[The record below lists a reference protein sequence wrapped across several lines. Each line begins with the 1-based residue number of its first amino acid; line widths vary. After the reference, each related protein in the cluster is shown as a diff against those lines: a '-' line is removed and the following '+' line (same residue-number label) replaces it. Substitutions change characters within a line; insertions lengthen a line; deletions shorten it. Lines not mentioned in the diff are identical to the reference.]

1 MDERCYSFVQY
12 SSLGSFKGLKL
23 IIISEGKAKLFDLSE
38 ESRKMPTLNLFT
50 NIPVDTVTCSD
61 ILKDATKAVAKIIGK
76 PESYVM
82 ILLNSGVPIAFAGTE
97 EPAAYGELISIGGL
111 GAGVN
116 GKLSETIAE
125 ILQVKLSIDSSRFY
139 INDPSSDT
147 MDQLS
152 ETRVSNGDEEA
163 ISTFYWERR
172 VAVNKPKFVLYRPCD
187 FTNATCFSGKLFAS
201 LLSMTEEIK
210 FSVLVS
216 LFNWIQK
223 SKTSSQ
229 KRSKFRKFLD
239 TYCKPSDYFVAVR
252 LIIPSLDRERGSY
265 GLKESVLATCLID
278 ALGISRDAPDAVRL
292 LNWRKGGTAKAGANA
307 GNFSLIAA
315 EVLQQRQGM
324 SSGGL
329 SIKELNDLL
338 DRLASSENSGENFCS
353 FNSDSEDECAG
364 NEVDLKLGM
373 SEKSIFQEFHPDAE
387 DLFNVTCDLKLVC
400 EKLRDRH
407 QRHKRQDI
415 EVGKA
420 VRPQLAMRIGDVN
433 AAWKKLHGKDVVA
446 ECKFDGDR
454 IQIHKNGTGIHYFSR
469 NFLDHSEYAHAM
481 SDLIVQN
488 ILADKCILD
497 GEMLVW
503 DTSLNRFAEFGSN
516 QEIAKAAR
524 EGLDSHKQC
533 PHSRIS
539 QRNHFRDII
548 FLDLVLDVAFDVLY
562 VGDTS
567 VIHQSLKERHE
578 LLRKVVKPLKGRL
591 EVLVPEGGLNV
602 HRPSG
607 EPSWSIV
614 AHSAADVERFFKE
627 TVENRDEG
635 VLLKDLGSKWE
646 PGDRSGKWMKLKPEY
661 IRAGS
666 DLDVLI
672 IGGYYGSGRRGGE
685 VAQFLVALADRAEA
699 NVYPRRVGTGLSD
712 DELDTVV
719 SKLKPYFRKNE
730 HPKKA
735 PPSFYQVTNHSK
747 ERPDV
752 WIENPEKSVILSIT
766 SDIRT
771 IRSEVFVAPY
781 SLRFPRI
788 DKVRYDKPWHE
799 CLDVQDFVEL
809 VNSSNGTTQKQ
820 KESESTQ
827 EHPKVIKSSKRGE
840 KKSVSLVPP
849 QFIQTDVSD
858 IKGKTSI
865 FSNMIFYFVNLPRSH
880 SLDTFHKMVVENGG
894 KFSMNLNN
902 SVTHCIA
909 AESSGIKYQAAKRQR
924 DVIHFSWVSC
934 SFDVSSNEKA
944 PTSRRYF
951 LHLTDAS
958 RTKLQDEI
966 DEFSDSYFW
975 DLDLEGLRQVLSNAK
990 QFEDSKSIEYYKKK
1004 LCPEKR
1010 WSCLFGCC
1018 IYFYAYSQAL
1028 STEEETLLGIMAKR
1042 LALEVL
1048 MGGGKVSNNLAHA
1061 SHLVV
1066 LAEDSLDFT
1075 TVSKSETEKRH
1086 LLKRRLH
1093 VVSSQW
1099 LEDSLQREQKLC
1111 EDVYSLRP
1119 KDMEESDTEESD
1131 KCEHDTTEVASCGG
1145 AQIEEPVSSQMA
1157 ITSSR
1162 GRSNTRAVNKRGR
1175 SSTSSLKRV
1184 QRRRGKQPSKIG
1196 GDETEESDASDEKV
1210 STRLSDIAEETDSLG
1225 EAQRNSKRGTSAKRG
1240 KSRVGQTQRVQ
1251 RSRRGKKPSKIG
1263 GDESEENDDF
1273 DDKKNEYAD
1282 AEESNAAGRLVEDN
1296 EETRDS
1302 DIAKYKESLQRDNT
1316 VAAGEASQDSRNAY
1330 TEMDTIEKQQIHE
1343 DPVQAMLMDMIPSLG
1358 LKKTETSNRITEE
1371 SRLAKVSGECE
1382 SSEKRKLGA
1391 ETDNTSVN
1399 AEAEAEA
1406 DAVPPP
1412 VKKKKVSYRDVAGEL
1427 LKD

>member
-1 MDERCYSFVQY
+1 
-12 SSLGSFKGLKL
+12 
-23 IIISEGKAKLFDLSE
+23 
-38 ESRKMPTLNLFT
+38 
-50 NIPVDTVTCSD
+50 
-61 ILKDATKAVAKIIGK
+61 
-76 PESYVM
+76 
-82 ILLNSGVPIAFAGTE
+82 
-97 EPAAYGELISIGGL
+97 
-111 GAGVN
+111 
-116 GKLSETIAE
+116 
-125 ILQVKLSIDSSRFY
+125 
-139 INDPSSDT
+139 
-147 MDQLS
+147 
-152 ETRVSNGDEEA
+152 
-163 ISTFYWERR
+163 
-172 VAVNKPKFVLYRPCD
+172 
-187 FTNATCFSGKLFAS
+187 
-201 LLSMTEEIK
+201 MTEEIK
-210 FSVLVS
+210 LSVLVS

-239 TYCKPSDYFVAVR
+239 TYCKPSDYFSAVR

-315 EVLQQRQGM
+315 EVLQRRQGM
-324 SSGGL
+324 ASGGL
-329 SIKELNDLL
+329 SVKELNDLL
-338 DRLASSENSGENFCS
+338 DRLASSENRGGKTSVLSTLIQKTNAQEMKW
-353 FNSDSEDECAG
+353 
-364 NEVDLKLGM
+364 VIRIILKDLKLGM
-373 SEKSIFQEFHPDAE
+373 SERCIFQEFHPDAE

-420 VRPQLAMRIGDVN
+420 VRPQLAMRISDVN

-454 IQIHKNGTGIHYFSR
+454 IQIHKNGTEIHYFSR

-488 ILADKCILD
+488 IIADKCILD

-524 EGLDSHKQC
+524 EGLDSHRQLC
-533 PHSRIS
+533 Y
-539 QRNHFRDII
+539 
-548 FLDLVLDVAFDVLY
+548 VAFDVLY

-614 AHSAADVERFFKE
+614 VHSAADVERFFKE

-635 VLLKDLGSKWE
+635 VVLKDLGSKWE
-646 PGDRSGKWMKLKPEY
+646 PGDRSGKWLKLKPEY
-661 IRAGS
+661 VRAGS

-672 IGGYYGSGRRGGE
+672 IGGYYGSGRHGGE
-685 VAQFLVALADRAEA
+685 VAQFLVGLADRAEA
-699 NVYPRRVGTGLSD
+699 NVYPRRFMSFCRVGTGLSD
-712 DELDTVV
+712 EELNTVV

-752 WIENPEKSVILSIT
+752 WIESPEKSIILSIT

-799 CLDVQDFVEL
+799 CLDVQAFVEL

-827 EHPKVIKSSKRGE
+827 DNPKVIKSSKRGGE
-840 KKSVSLVPP
+840 KKNVPHVP
-849 QFIQTDVSD
+849 SQFIQTDVSD

-924 DVIHFSWVSC
+924 DVIHFSWVLDCC
-934 SFDVSSNEKA
+934 SRNNLLPLQPK
-944 PTSRRYF
+944 YF

-966 DEFSDSYFW
+966 DEFSDSYFF
-975 DLDLEGLRQVLSNAK
+975 DLDLEGLKQVLSNAK
-990 QFEDSKSIEYYKKK
+990 QSEDSKSIEYYKKK

-1010 WSCLFGCC
+1010 WSCFIGCC
-1018 IYFYAYSQAL
+1018 IYFHLYSE
-1028 STEEETLLGIMAKR
+1028 TFNEEEALLGIMAKR

-1066 LAEDSLDFT
+1066 LSIAEDSLDFT
-1075 TVSKSETEKRH
+1075 SVSKSFSEKEKRL

-1093 VVSSQW
+1093 VVSSNW
-1099 LEDSLQREQKLC
+1099 LEDSLQREERVC
-1111 EDVYSLRP
+1111 EEVYTLRP
-1119 KDMEESDTEESD
+1119 KSMEESDTEESD
-1131 KCEHDTTEVASCGG
+1131 KAEHDTTEVASGVS
-1145 AQIEEPVSSQMA
+1145 AQTEELASSKMA
-1157 ITSSR
+1157 VASSR
-1162 GRSNTRAVNKRGR
+1162 GRSSTRAGNKRGR
-1175 SSTSSLKRV
+1175 SSTNSVKRV

-1196 GDETEESDASDEKV
+1196 GSETEESDAATEEKAA
-1210 STRLSDIAEETDSLG
+1210 TRLSDDIAEDSDD
-1225 EAQRNSKRGTSAKRG
+1225 AQRNSRRGRSAKRG
-1240 KSRVGQTQRVQ
+1240 KSRVAQPQRVQ
-1251 RSRRGKKPSKIG
+1251 RPRRGKKPLKIG
-1263 GDESEENDDF
+1263 GDDSEENDDF
-1273 DDKKNEYAD
+1273 DDKKNDSAD
-1282 AEESNAAGRLVEDN
+1282 
-1296 EETRDS
+1296 ETKHR
-1302 DIAKYKESLQRDNT
+1302 ESLERDNT
-1316 VAAGEASQDSRNAY
+1316 VSVEEASSQDSRNAK
-1330 TEMDTIEKQQIHE
+1330 TEMDREEKIQIHE
-1343 DPVQAMLMDMIPSLG
+1343 DPLQAMLMNMIPSLT
-1358 LKKTETSNRITEE
+1358 LRNTSRTGEASTANVCGE
-1371 SRLAKVSGECE
+1371 SE

-1391 ETDNTSVN
+1391 ETDNACVKN
-1399 AEAEAEA
+1399 AEADE
-1406 DAVPPP
+1406 VPP

-1427 LKD
+1427 LKDW

>member
-1 MDERCYSFVQY
+1 
-12 SSLGSFKGLKL
+12 
-23 IIISEGKAKLFDLSE
+23 
-38 ESRKMPTLNLFT
+38 
-50 NIPVDTVTCSD
+50 
-61 ILKDATKAVAKIIGK
+61 
-76 PESYVM
+76 
-82 ILLNSGVPIAFAGTE
+82 
-97 EPAAYGELISIGGL
+97 
-111 GAGVN
+111 
-116 GKLSETIAE
+116 
-125 ILQVKLSIDSSRFY
+125 
-139 INDPSSDT
+139 
-147 MDQLS
+147 
-152 ETRVSNGDEEA
+152 
-163 ISTFYWERR
+163 
-172 VAVNKPKFVLYRPCD
+172 
-187 FTNATCFSGKLFAS
+187 
-201 LLSMTEEIK
+201 MTEEIK

-292 LNWRKGGTAKAGANA
+292 LNWRKGGTAKAGVNA

-315 EVLQQRQGM
+315 EVLQRRQGM
-324 SSGGL
+324 ASGGL

-338 DRLASSENSGENFCS
+338 DRLASSENRGEKTSVLSTLIQKTNAQ
-353 FNSDSEDECAG
+353 EMKW
-364 NEVDLKLGM
+364 VIRIILKDLKLGM

-420 VRPQLAMRIGDVN
+420 VRPQLAMRISDVN

-454 IQIHKNGTGIHYFSR
+454 IQIHKNGTEIHYFSR

-488 ILADKCILD
+488 IMADKCILD

-524 EGLDSHKQC
+524 EGLDSHKQLC
-533 PHSRIS
+533 Y
-539 QRNHFRDII
+539 
-548 FLDLVLDVAFDVLY
+548 VAFDVLY

-591 EVLVPEGGLNV
+591 EVLLPEGGLNV

-614 AHSAADVERFFKE
+614 VNSAADVERFFKE

-635 VLLKDLGSKWE
+635 VVLKDLGSKWE
-646 PGDRSGKWMKLKPEY
+646 PGDRSSKWLKLKPEY
-661 IRAGS
+661 VRAGS

-672 IGGYYGSGRRGGE
+672 IGGYYGSGRHGGE

-699 NVYPRRVGTGLSD
+699 NVYPRRFMSFCRVGTGLSD
-712 DELDTVV
+712 EELNTVV

-752 WIENPEKSVILSIT
+752 WIESPEKSIILSIT

-799 CLDVQDFVEL
+799 CLDVQAFVEL

-827 EHPKVIKSSKRGE
+827 DNPKVTKRGE
-840 KKSVSLVPP
+840 KKNVSLVPS

-880 SLDTFHKMVVENGG
+880 SLDTFHKMVAENGG

-909 AESSGIKYQAAKRQR
+909 SESSGIKYQAAKRQR
-924 DVIHFSWVSC
+924 DVIHFSWVLDC
-934 SFDVSSNEKA
+934 CARNNLLPLQPK
-944 PTSRRYF
+944 YF

-966 DEFSDSYFW
+966 DEFSDSYFF
-975 DLDLEGLRQVLSNAK
+975 DLDLEGLKQVLSNAK
-990 QFEDSKSIEYYKKK
+990 QWEDSKSIEYYKKK

-1010 WSCLFGCC
+1010 WSCFIGCC
-1018 IYFYAYSQAL
+1018 IYFHPYSETL
-1028 STEEETLLGIMAKR
+1028 STEEEALLGIMAKR

-1048 MGGGKVSNNLAHA
+1048 MAGGKVSNNLTNA

-1066 LAEDSLDFT
+1066 LTLAEDSLDFAS
-1075 TVSKSETEKRH
+1075 VSKSFSEKEKRL

-1093 VVSSQW
+1093 VVSLNW
-1099 LEDSLQREQKLC
+1099 LEESLQREQKLS
-1111 EDVYSLRP
+1111 EEVYTLRP
-1119 KDMEESDTEESD
+1119 KHMDESDTEESD
-1131 KCEHDTTEVASCGG
+1131 KSEHDATEVA
-1145 AQIEEPVSSQMA
+1145 QTEEPAFSKMA
-1157 ITSSR
+1157 VTSSR
-1162 GRSNTRAVNKRGR
+1162 GRSSTRAGNKRGR
-1175 SSTSSLKRV
+1175 SSSTNTVKRV

-1196 GDETEESDASDEKV
+1196 GSETEESDAASEEQA
-1210 STRLSDIAEETDSLG
+1210 STRLSDVIAEETDSLG
-1225 EAQRNSKRGTSAKRG
+1225 DAQRNSRRGRSANRG
-1240 KSRVGQTQRVQ
+1240 KSRVALPQRVQ
-1251 RSRRGKKPSKIG
+1251 RSRRGKKPLKIG

-1273 DDKKNEYAD
+1273 DDKKNDY
-1282 AEESNAAGRLVEDN
+1282 AEEENK
-1296 EETRDS
+1296 EETGEPDK
-1302 DIAKYKESLQRDNT
+1302 AKHRETLQRDNT
-1316 VAAGEASQDSRNAY
+1316 VAVEEASSQSSRNAK
-1330 TEMDTIEKQQIHE
+1330 TEMDREEKLQVHE
-1343 DPVQAMLMDMIPSLG
+1343 DPVQAMLMNMIPSLSFRN
-1358 LKKTETSNRITEE
+1358 TETSSSRITGEA
-1371 SRLAKVSGECE
+1371 SKAKVSGESE
-1382 SSEKRKLGA
+1382 PSEKRKLGA
-1391 ETDNTSVN
+1391 ETDNACVN
-1399 AEAEAEA
+1399 AEADEI
-1406 DAVPPP
+1406 PPP

-1427 LKD
+1427 LKDW

>member
-1 MDERCYSFVQY
+1 
-12 SSLGSFKGLKL
+12 
-23 IIISEGKAKLFDLSE
+23 
-38 ESRKMPTLNLFT
+38 
-50 NIPVDTVTCSD
+50 
-61 ILKDATKAVAKIIGK
+61 
-76 PESYVM
+76 
-82 ILLNSGVPIAFAGTE
+82 
-97 EPAAYGELISIGGL
+97 
-111 GAGVN
+111 
-116 GKLSETIAE
+116 
-125 ILQVKLSIDSSRFY
+125 
-139 INDPSSDT
+139 
-147 MDQLS
+147 
-152 ETRVSNGDEEA
+152 
-163 ISTFYWERR
+163 
-172 VAVNKPKFVLYRPCD
+172 
-187 FTNATCFSGKLFAS
+187 
-201 LLSMTEEIK
+201 MTEEIK
-210 FSVLVS
+210 LSVLVS

-239 TYCKPSDYFVAVR
+239 TYCKPSDYFSAVR

-315 EVLQQRQGM
+315 EVLQRRQGM
-324 SSGGL
+324 ASGGL
-329 SIKELNDLL
+329 SVKELNDLL
-338 DRLASSENSGENFCS
+338 DRLASSENRGGKTSVLSTLIQKTNAQEMKW
-353 FNSDSEDECAG
+353 
-364 NEVDLKLGM
+364 VIRIILKDLKLGM
-373 SEKSIFQEFHPDAE
+373 SERSIFQEFHPDAE

-420 VRPQLAMRIGDVN
+420 VRPQLAMRISDVN

-454 IQIHKNGTGIHYFSR
+454 IQIHKNGTEIHYFSR

-488 ILADKCILD
+488 IMADKCILD

-524 EGLDSHKQC
+524 EGLDSHRQLC
-533 PHSRIS
+533 Y
-539 QRNHFRDII
+539 
-548 FLDLVLDVAFDVLY
+548 VAFDVLY

-614 AHSAADVERFFKE
+614 VHSAADVERFFKE

-635 VLLKDLGSKWE
+635 VVLKDLGSKWE
-646 PGDRSGKWMKLKPEY
+646 PGDRSGKWLKLKPEY
-661 IRAGS
+661 VRAGS

-672 IGGYYGSGRRGGE
+672 IGGYYGSGRHGGE
-685 VAQFLVALADRAEA
+685 VAQFLVGLADRAEA
-699 NVYPRRVGTGLSD
+699 NVYPRRFMSFCRVGTGLSD
-712 DELDTVV
+712 EELNTVV

-752 WIENPEKSVILSIT
+752 WIESPEKSIILSIT

-799 CLDVQDFVEL
+799 CLDVQAFVEL

-827 EHPKVIKSSKRGE
+827 DNPKVTKTSKRGGE
-840 KKSVSLVPP
+840 KKNVPLVPS

-880 SLDTFHKMVVENGG
+880 SLDKFHKMVVENGG

-924 DVIHFSWVSC
+924 DVIHFSWVLDCC
-934 SFDVSSNEKA
+934 SRNNLLPLQPK
-944 PTSRRYF
+944 YF

-966 DEFSDSYFW
+966 DEFSDSYFF
-975 DLDLEGLRQVLSNAK
+975 DLDLEGLKQVLSNAK
-990 QFEDSKSIEYYKKK
+990 QSEDSKSIEYYKKK

-1010 WSCLFGCC
+1010 WSCFIGCC
-1018 IYFYAYSQAL
+1018 IYFHLYSE
-1028 STEEETLLGIMAKR
+1028 TFNEEEALLGIMAKR

-1066 LAEDSLDFT
+1066 LSTAEDSLDFT
-1075 TVSKSETEKRH
+1075 SVSKSFSEKEKRL

-1093 VVSSQW
+1093 VVSSNW
-1099 LEDSLQREQKLC
+1099 LEDSLQREQKVC
-1111 EDVYSLRP
+1111 EEVYTLRP
-1119 KDMEESDTEESD
+1119 KSMEESDTEESD
-1131 KCEHDTTEVASCGG
+1131 KSEHDTTEVASGG
-1145 AQIEEPVSSQMA
+1145 RAQTEEPASSKLA
-1157 ITSSR
+1157 TTSSR
-1162 GRSNTRAVNKRGR
+1162 GRSSTRAGNKRGR
-1175 SSTSSLKRV
+1175 SSANPVKRV

-1196 GDETEESDASDEKV
+1196 GSETEESDAASEEKA
-1210 STRLSDIAEETDSLG
+1210 STRLSDDISEETGDT
-1225 EAQRNSKRGTSAKRG
+1225 QRNSRRGRSAKRG
-1240 KSRVGQTQRVQ
+1240 KSRVAQPQRVQ
-1251 RSRRGKKPSKIG
+1251 RSRRGKKPLKIG
-1263 GDESEENDDF
+1263 GDDSEENDD
-1273 DDKKNEYAD
+1273 KKDGSAD
-1282 AEESNAAGRLVEDN
+1282 EENK
-1296 EETRDS
+1296 EETREPDV
-1302 DIAKYKESLQRDNT
+1302 AKHRESLQRDDT
-1316 VAAGEASQDSRNAY
+1316 VAVEEASSQDSRNAK
-1330 TEMDTIEKQQIHE
+1330 TEMDREEKIQIHE
-1343 DPVQAMLMDMIPSLG
+1343 DPLQAMLMNMIPSLS
-1358 LKKTETSNRITEE
+1358 LRNTSRTT
-1371 SRLAKVSGECE
+1371 GEASTANVCGEGE

-1391 ETDNTSVN
+1391 ETDNACVKN
-1399 AEAEAEA
+1399 AEADE
-1406 DAVPPP
+1406 VPPP

-1427 LKD
+1427 LKDW

>member
-1 MDERCYSFVQY
+1 
-12 SSLGSFKGLKL
+12 
-23 IIISEGKAKLFDLSE
+23 
-38 ESRKMPTLNLFT
+38 
-50 NIPVDTVTCSD
+50 
-61 ILKDATKAVAKIIGK
+61 
-76 PESYVM
+76 
-82 ILLNSGVPIAFAGTE
+82 
-97 EPAAYGELISIGGL
+97 
-111 GAGVN
+111 
-116 GKLSETIAE
+116 
-125 ILQVKLSIDSSRFY
+125 
-139 INDPSSDT
+139 
-147 MDQLS
+147 
-152 ETRVSNGDEEA
+152 
-163 ISTFYWERR
+163 
-172 VAVNKPKFVLYRPCD
+172 
-187 FTNATCFSGKLFAS
+187 
-201 LLSMTEEIK
+201 MTEEIK

-223 SKTSSQ
+223 TKTSSQ

-292 LNWRKGGTAKAGANA
+292 INWRKGGTAKAGANA

-315 EVLQQRQGM
+315 EVLQRRQGM
-324 SSGGL
+324 ASGGL
-329 SIKELNDLL
+329 TIKELNDLL
-338 DRLASSENSGENFCS
+338 DRLATSENRGEKTSVLSTLIQKTNAQ
-353 FNSDSEDECAG
+353 EMKW
-364 NEVDLKLGM
+364 VVRIILKDLKLGM
-373 SEKSIFQEFHPDAE
+373 SERSIFQEFHPDAE

-420 VRPQLAMRIGDVN
+420 VRPQLAMRISDVN
-433 AAWKKLHGKDVVA
+433 AAWKKLHGKDVIA

-454 IQIHKNGTGIHYFSR
+454 IQIHKNGTEIHYYSR
-469 NFLDHSEYAHAM
+469 NFLDHSEYVHAM

-488 ILADKCILD
+488 ILVDKCILD

-524 EGLDSHKQC
+524 EGLDSHRQLC
-533 PHSRIS
+533 Y
-539 QRNHFRDII
+539 
-548 FLDLVLDVAFDVLY
+548 VAFDVLY

-578 LLRKVVKPLKGRL
+578 LLKKVVRPLKGRL

-614 AHSAADVERFFKE
+614 VHAAADVERFFKE

-635 VLLKDLGSKWE
+635 IVLKDLESKWE
-646 PGDRSGKWMKLKPEY
+646 PGDRSGKWLKLKPEY

-685 VAQFLVALADRAEA
+685 VAQFLVGLADRAEA
-699 NVYPRRVGTGLSD
+699 NVYPRRFMSFCRVGTGLSD
-712 DELDTVV
+712 EELNTVV
-719 SKLKPYFRKNE
+719 SKLKPYFRKSE

-752 WIENPEKSVILSIT
+752 WIESPEKSIILSIT

-799 CLDVQDFVEL
+799 CLDVQAFVEL

-820 KESESTQ
+820 KESEST
-827 EHPKVIKSSKRGE
+827 HDNPKVNKSSKRE
-840 KKSVSLVPP
+840 KKNVSLVPS

-865 FSNMIFYFVNLPRSH
+865 FSNMIFYFVNVPRSY
-880 SLDTFHKMVVENGG
+880 SVDTFHKMVVENGG

-924 DVIHFSWVSC
+924 DVIHFSWILDCC
-934 SFDVSSNEKA
+934 SRNKML
-944 PTSRRYF
+944 PLQPKYF
-951 LHLTDAS
+951 LHLTEAS
-958 RTKLQDEI
+958 RTKLQDDI
-966 DEFSDSYFW
+966 DEFSDSYYW
-975 DLDLEGLRQVLSNAK
+975 DLDLEGLKQVLSNAK
-990 QFEDSKSIEYYKKK
+990 QSDDLKSIEYYKKK

-1018 IYFYAYSQAL
+1018 VYFYP
-1028 STEEETLLGIMAKR
+1028 STEEEALLAIMAKR
-1042 LALEVL
+1042 LAFEVL
-1048 MGGGKVSNNLAHA
+1048 MGGGKVSNNLANA

-1066 LAEDSLDFT
+1066 LAITEDSLDFT
-1075 TVSKSETEKRH
+1075 SVSKNFSEVEKRL

-1093 VVSSQW
+1093 VVNSHW

-1111 EDVYSLRP
+1111 EDVYTLRP
-1119 KDMEESDTEESD
+1119 KYMEESDTEESD
-1131 KCEHDTTEVASCGG
+1131 KSEHDITEVASCGS
-1145 AQIEEPVSSQMA
+1145 AQIEEPASSKME
-1157 ITSSR
+1157 IRSSR
-1162 GRSNTRAVNKRGR
+1162 GRSSTRAVKRGR
-1175 SSTSSLKRV
+1175 SSTNSTHRV

-1196 GDETEESDASDEKV
+1196 GDEKEESDASEEKV
-1210 STRLSDIAEETDSLG
+1210 STRLSDIAEETDSFG
-1225 EAQRNSKRGTSAKRG
+1225 GAQRNSSRGESAKRG
-1240 KSRVGQTQRVQ
+1240 KSRVAQTQRVQ
-1251 RSRRGKKPSKIG
+1251 RSRRGKKASKIG
-1263 GDESEENDDF
+1263 GDESEENDGF
-1273 DDKKNEYAD
+1273 DDIDNVSAD
-1282 AEESNAAGRLVEDN
+1282 AEESNAAGRSVEN
-1296 EETRDS
+1296 EEPREPN
-1302 DIAKYKESLQRDNT
+1302 IAMHTESLHKENT
-1316 VAAGEASQDSRNAY
+1316 VAVEEASEDSRNAK
-1330 TEMDTIEKQQIHE
+1330 TEMGMKEKLQIHE
-1343 DPVQAMLMDMIPSLG
+1343 DPLQAMLMNMIPSLSQ
-1358 LKKTETSNRITEE
+1358 KNTETSNRITGEN
-1371 SRLAKVSGECE
+1371 RNANVSYDCE
-1382 SSEKRKLGA
+1382 SSERRKLGA
-1391 ETDNTSVN
+1391 ETDDTSVN
-1399 AEAEAEA
+1399 AGADAEA
-1406 DAVPPP
+1406 DTVPPP
-1412 VKKKKVSYRDVAGEL
+1412 AKKKKVSYRDVAGEL
-1427 LKD
+1427 LKDW